1 MRRLILSAILI
12 GGLCSFLQGQVVQT
26 RKEWLAAADSAF
38 ILKDYYPAFKYY
50 DAALSYDTTSLDV
63 WYRYSE
69 SARLF
74 NAYSYAEQGYLKVL
88 ELDKE
93 RKYPQAYL
101 GLAQV
106 RQKTGKYALARSDYA
121 AYLENPVADK
131 PGWLQ
136 TAAQGVSD
144 CDVAALE
151 TSTQSRGVIG
161 VAEAKNQGIG
171 INTEFSD
178 FGAVF
183 RGDTVFYTSFRM
195 QKGQGKVARRLQQAM
210 IRVMQAADGVNGVI
224 LSDSFNLPN
233 RHIAYSA
240 FLPDGSGMYFSI
252 CEYLNASDTH
262 CELYFRKRLGPDA
275 WGAPIRLDINSAD
288 HTNTQPAVGRIA
300 GSTKDWLF
308 FVSNRP
314 GGAGEMD
321 IWYGEIEAD
330 GNVLS
335 ARNLS
340 ALNTTG
346 NDAGPLFHDASQ
358 FLYFSSEGRSTL
370 GGYDIYRS
378 RLQGMEWEDPQHLKA
393 PANSSYDDVHYS
405 LNGEG
410 DKALL
415 SSNRKGAIFL
425 EPDKEVC
432 CYDIYTV
439 AVDLNI
445 RLNVLTLNA
454 VTREALTGVTLSVY
468 EKTPAGEK
476 LLASKT
482 NTSGNDFDFTILR
495 DRQYR
500 VIAQRSEF
508 IAAETQIDLGG
519 VSKEVQEMVISRE
532 LYLDPMH
539 VNLTAL
545 TFDDADN
552 SPLKGAKVEIFEIV
566 NGDTIPSGSLMN
578 EAGNEFYFTINVNSP
593 YVIEASKLGYET
605 LSVPFEITSELL
617 RRLSRDITVE
627 LPLQRV
633 DFPELPIALYFDNAL
648 PDGRSLSRL
657 TNTEFK
663 SLCEAYYS
671 RKQVFMESYLAGA
684 SEEQKFATAR
694 LYETFFEREVLG
706 GLKNLQYFSEQLL
719 NYLGKGRAITIELQ
733 GYASPRA
740 STRFNEIISSRRV
753 KSVVNFFRQ
762 YHNGA
767 FIPYLQNGQFE
778 IIELA
783 FGESKSKKEVPDRL
797 DDLKGSVYSIEAS
810 VERRVEIIKVS
821 TRIGKPQ

>member
-1 MRRLILSAILI
+1 M
-12 GGLCSFLQGQVVQT
+12 
-26 RKEWLAAADSAF
+26 
-38 ILKDYYPAFKYY
+38 
-50 DAALSYDTTSLDV
+50 DV
-63 WYRYSE
+63 WFRYSE
-69 SARLF
+69 SAKYF

-93 RKYPQAYL
+93 RRYPQARL

-121 AYLENPVADK
+121 AYLESPVADK
-131 PGWLQ
+131 PGWVQ
-136 TAAQGVSD
+136 IATQGVSD
-144 CDVAALE
+144 CEVGVLE
-151 TSTQSRGVIG
+151 MSTQSRGLSA
-161 VAEAKNQGIG
+161 VAARNLGIG
-171 INTEFSD
+171 INSEFSD

-195 QKGQGKVARRLQQAM
+195 QKGQGKVARRPQQAM
-210 IRVMQAADGVNGVI
+210 IRVMRTVDGVNGTM

-233 RHIAYSA
+233 RHVAYSA
-240 FLPDGSGMYFSI
+240 FLPDGSGMYFSL

-262 CELYFRKRLGPDA
+262 CESYYRKRLGPDV
-275 WGAPIRLDINSAD
+275 WGAPIRLDINGAGYTS
-288 HTNTQPAVGRIA
+288 TQPAVGRIA
-300 GSTKDWLF
+300 GSSRDWLF

-321 IWYGEIEAD
+321 LWYGEIEAD

-335 ARNLS
+335 ARNLT
-340 ALNTTG
+340 ALNTQG
-346 NDAGPLFHDASQ
+346 NDAGPFFHDASQ
-358 FLYFSSEGRSTL
+358 FLYFSSEGRPTM
-370 GGYDIYRS
+370 GGYDIYRA
-378 RLQGMEWEDPQHLKA
+378 RLQGMEWEVPQHLRA
-393 PANSSYDDVHYS
+393 PANSSYDDVHYT
-405 LNGEG
+405 LNSEG

-415 SSNRKGAIFL
+415 SSNRQGAIFL
-425 EPDKEVC
+425 DPDKEVC

-439 AVDLNI
+439 ALDLNV

-454 VTREALTGVTLSVY
+454 VSRSALAGVTLSLY

-476 LLASKT
+476 LIASKT
-482 NTSGNDFDFTILR
+482 NASGNDFDFSLQR

-500 VIAQRSEF
+500 VVAQKSEF
-508 IAAETQIDLGG
+508 ISAETQIDLGG
-519 VSKEVQEMVISRE
+519 VSTEAQEMVISRE
-532 LYLDPMH
+532 LYLDPMY

-552 SPLKGAKVEIFEIV
+552 SPLKGARVEIFEIV
-566 NGDTIPSGSLMN
+566 NGDTISAGSLMN
-578 EAGNEFYFTINVNSP
+578 ETGNEFYFTINVNSP

-627 LPLQRV
+627 LPLQRI

-663 SLCEAYYS
+663 SLGEAYFA

-694 LYETFFEREVLG
+694 LYETFFDREVLG
-706 GLKNLQYFSEQLL
+706 GLKNLEYFSEQLL

-740 STRFNEIISSRRV
+740 STRFNEIISLRRV
-753 KSVVNFFRQ
+753 KAVVNFFRQ
-762 YHNGA
+762 YKKGA

-778 IIELA
+778 IIELS
-783 FGESKSKKEVPDRL
+783 FGESKSRKEVPDRL